1 MERHLAFVANL
12 FIISVS
18 RKGEGDLKVICLFS
32 PAYYTLFQR
41 SINLCASL
49 IRKTYFYDINNN
61 KHRTYNRPPPIL
73 RYYKLTLLL
82 HPSSVSN
89 K

>member
-49 IRKTYFYDINNN
+49 IRKTYFCYDINNN
-61 KHRTYNRPPPIL
+61 KHRTYNRPPPDITIL
-73 RYYKLTLLL
+73 
-82 HPSSVSN
+82 
-89 K
+89 

>member
-49 IRKTYFYDINNN
+49 IRKTYFCYDINNN
-61 KHRTYNRPPPIL
+61 KHRTYNRPP
-73 RYYKLTLLL
+73 RYYDII
-82 HPSSVSN
+82 N
-89 K
+89 